1 MRGSGRTHRPH
12 PTPRA
17 PLPRAHRPRIRWSGL
32 LLGVIVV
39 ALLAS
44 PVSGFSG
51 AGSAP
56 RTAPVH
62 AGTLFLGARA
72 PLAVVSGAPSTD
84 PVMGPYSGQ
93 VTVMVQFQYR
103 HLAGLHALLAGL
115 ADPSSSEYHRYL
127 TVAEFDALYSPS
139 PTLYQAAESYFG
151 SFGGVSVTSF
161 TGRTAL
167 VLNGPASALGAAFGV
182 SFETRTDPGRGSY
195 YSFVGQP
202 SLPGAIARNL
212 SGVVGLDDFSVGHLL
227 GGAAVR
233 SAPSASRF
241 RSAVPSAV
249 GPILP
254 PVTFGTAQ
262 LLYAP
267 EFQVAYDEAPL
278 LHEVLPTHAVV
289 ATILW
294 SGTNESGAPVG
305 PFVPSDVASYFNE
318 TLPSGEPAA
327 QVVGLP
333 IAGAPPPGI
342 SASYDVTGAS
352 TENTIDLEMM
362 GSTAPGATIYNVYGP
377 SSAVTYLDEAF
388 TTILNDPGLANVSV
402 ISNSWGANDGNNS
415 VWYADLMEAQARGI
429 TVVASSGDSGNNPAS
444 SKWVATGVE
453 FPATMAYNGFGDTAV
468 GGTTLTVN
476 ANPSSPTYLQ
486 RTSEIVWNI
495 STGTGNGGPA
505 GTTGGISTVFPTP
518 LWQQTTEANAV
529 VQGRGRGVP
538 DLALVANNTLITIS
552 VDGRLYLATNASVPG
567 APFYEVWGTSIAAP
581 VLGGFVAEM
590 DAYHSAQGQPWEGF
604 LNPLLYQ
611 RGNSQFHG
619 VAPTPYFDDI
629 ISGRNFVYPARPGYD
644 LVTGW
649 GAPIIYALTVT
660 GPVYP
665 VTFLAHGLPGGSR
678 WGVVI
683 IGQSFTTTNL
693 SLLVNLT
700 SGIYQ
705 YTVLAPSGYT
715 GSPGTG
721 NFTVASGAPPPV
733 PLNFTSVPPKGI
745 FEQLIDLLYRGYNFL
760 NGYLAPYTL
769 YVLLLIGV
777 ILVASIV
784 SSLVDRSRAR
794 RARAEAEQ
802 AERAAAEAAAV
813 PSPPATGTVPE
824 PSGAPPGDGSEPVD
838 PGSPPTPPSS

>member
-1 MRGSGRTHRPH
+1 MDGSGRIDRSDPPFRSRPH
-12 PTPRA
+12 RTR
-17 PLPRAHRPRIRWSGL
+17 RPGVHWGL
-32 LLGVIVV
+32 LLLGAIIV

-44 PVSGFSG
+44 PVSSLTALSVPPTAHGNSG
-51 AGSAP
+51 PLSLGGRSPVAVISQAP
-56 RTAPVH
+56 P
-62 AGTLFLGARA
+62 
-72 PLAVVSGAPSTD
+72 TD
-84 PVMGPYSGQ
+84 PVLGPYSGR
-93 VTVMVQFQYR
+93 VTVMVQLQYR
-103 HLAGLHALLAGL
+103 HLSGLGALLLGL
-115 ADPSSSEYHRYL
+115 TDPSSSEYHRYL
-127 TVAEFDALYSPS
+127 TASQFDALYSPT
-139 PTLYQAAESYFG
+139 PALYQAAERYFG

-161 TGRTAL
+161 AGRTAL

-182 SFETRTDPGRGSY
+182 SFVARSDPVRGSY
-195 YSFVGQP
+195 YSFVGTP
-202 SLPGAIARNL
+202 SLPGAIARNI
-212 SGVVGLDDFSVGHLL
+212 SGVVGLDDFSVAHLL
-227 GGAAVR
+227 GGATAR
-233 SAPSASRF
+233 RTPSIPAPRA
-241 RSAVPSAV
+241 APTAAV

-254 PVTFGTAQ
+254 PVTLGTAQ

-278 LHEVLPTHAVV
+278 LQQVLPTHAVV

-294 SGTNESGAPVG
+294 SGMNESGTPVG
-305 PFVPSDVASYFNE
+305 PFVPSDVLSYFNE
-318 TLPSGEPAA
+318 TLPAGEPAA
-327 QVVGLP
+327 QVVGVP

-352 TENTIDLEMM
+352 TENTIDLEMV

-388 TTILNDPGLANVSV
+388 TTILNDPALANVSV

-444 SKWVATGVE
+444 SKWVSSGVE
-453 FPATMAYNGFGDTAV
+453 FPATMAYDSFGDTAV

-538 DLALVANNTLITIS
+538 DLALVANNTLITIT
-552 VDGRLYLATNASVPG
+552 VDGRLYLATNASVAG

-590 DAYHSAQGQPWEGF
+590 DAYHSALGQPWEGF
-604 LNPLLYQ
+604 LDPLIYQ

-629 ISGRNFVYPARPGYD
+629 VSGRNFVYSARPGYD

-693 SLLVNLT
+693 SLRVNLT

-705 YTVLAPSGYT
+705 YSVLAPSGYA

-721 NFTVASGAPPPV
+721 NFTVASVAPPPV
-733 PLNFTSVPPKGI
+733 PLNFTAVPAKG
-745 FEQLIDLLYRGYNFL
+745 FVQQVIDLFHRGYDFL
-760 NGYLAPYTL
+760 NRYLAPYTP
-769 YVLLLIGV
+769 YVLLLIAV

-784 SSLVDRSRAR
+784 SGLVDRSRTR
-794 RARAEAEQ
+794 RARAEAER
-802 AERAAAEAAAV
+802 AEREAAEAAAAPAPPTTGPEPTGSPSASGPEPV
-813 PSPPATGTVPE
+813 DSGSPPAP
-824 PSGAPPGDGSEPVD
+824 PSG
-838 PGSPPTPPSS
+838 